1 MGLTIVLLPAAAL
14 LLVLALI
21 LLVQGLRQ
29 KRTGK
34 LLSAAGIF
42 AVLSA
47 GSAVMMEFITR
58 PL

>member
-1 MGLTIVLLPAAAL
+1 MGLTIFLLPAAAL
-14 LLVLALI
+14 LLVLALV

-42 AVLSA
+42 AVLLA